1 MTELWL
7 KFTDERGEAK
17 RVSVE
22 RETFIVG
29 RHSENDLSF
38 ADARLSREHL
48 RIERS
53 GDVFAVSDSG
63 SSNGTTLN
71 AETLS
76 RPVPLKNGDRLNLGG
91 ALEIE
96 VEIVSEDA
104 GKEDFSPKDNEF
116 ENPNPVDEN
125 ALISGKPAVESPPE
139 TGSASLSATS
149 ASNSTSFSVFWLA
162 PVFGLLVLFLV
173 GGLFFAF
180 SGKGEKE
187 TARDDDFIYSRNTYS
202 SRKQNS
208 TFDETPTP
216 QRSSTVENSNG
227 NQTASSTLETVNAQ
241 TATGI
246 SGDAEKIEQSSASF
260 LRQIA
265 QNDPKAFLTGKQ
277 IGIVS
282 AKINQFKN
290 STALAANLKAVKKDW
305 SQFESLASSKN
316 LKPQFLA
323 IAAVAKLGNSS
334 GNPLSIAQTMLPVL
348 SELKITLDNKL
359 ADDNLLII
367 AAYEQGATGKSRALQ
382 SVIEALSK
390 KSSNVSP
397 REIRTIWF
405 LRESG
410 KLSETEFEF
419 AIRFLA
425 IGIIAQN
432 PKNFGVNAEPLTL

>member
-17 RVSVE
+17 RLPVE
-22 RETFIVG
+22 QETFTVG

-38 ADARLSREHL
+38 PDGRLSREHL

-53 GDVFAVSDSG
+53 GGAFAVSDSG

-71 AETLS
+71 GETIS
-76 RPVPLKNGDRLNLGG
+76 RPSTLRNGDRLNLGG

-96 VEIVSEDA
+96 IEIVSGSD
-104 GKEDFSPKDNEF
+104 GKEDFSLSEDGL
-116 ENPNPVDEN
+116 ENQNLADE
-125 ALISGKPAVESPPE
+125 ISSIPETPAVGMQTE
-139 TGSASLSATS
+139 TSSASFSAAS
-149 ASNSTSFSVFWLA
+149 GSNSISFSVFWLA
-162 PVFGLLVLFLV
+162 PIFGLLVLFLV
-173 GGLFFAF
+173 GGLFLAF
-180 SGKGEKE
+180 SGKSEKE
-187 TARDDDFIYSRNTYS
+187 TARDDDFIYSRNSYS
-202 SRKQNS
+202 SRKESS
-208 TFDETPTP
+208 TIDETPTP
-216 QRSSTVENSNG
+216 KKSSTVENSNG
-227 NQTASSTLETVNAQ
+227 NQTTSSTSENA
-241 TATGI
+241 ATQPVPEI
-246 SGDAEKIEQSSASF
+246 SGDAEKIEQSSAAF

-277 IGIVS
+277 LGIVS

-290 STALAANLKAVKKDW
+290 STALASNLKAVKKDW

-323 IAAVAKLGNSS
+323 IAAVAKLGNSAGS
-334 GNPLSIAQTMLPVL
+334 PLTVAQTMLPVL

-367 AAYEQGATGKSRALQ
+367 AAYEQGATGKYRALQ

-397 REIRTIWF
+397 REIRTVWF
-405 LRESG
+405 LHENG

-425 IGIIAQN
+425 IGTIAQN
-432 PKNFGVNAEPLTL
+432 PKNFGVSAESL